1 MIPRGEVGLI
11 FAAIGKGLTERQL
24 AMRVPLIVRMLAP
37 VVCVSILLL
46 GVGPITASAGAGFED
61 LELQLRKLADHVG
74 TVVERLQ
81 QSQREV
87 LRSEQLAVVGQ
98 LAAGVAHELRNPL
111 MSIKLLGQT
120 AAKQGEN
127 ACLRGKDIEVLNVAA
142 TRLEKSLQGLL
153 DFARPSKPEKH
164 SFELRCSGRDDRT
177 GFRSGIQAIGSDCGR
192 CAE

>member
-142 TRLEKSLQGLL
+142 TRLEKSLQG
-153 DFARPSKPEKH
+153 
-164 SFELRCSGRDDRT
+164 
-177 GFRSGIQAIGSDCGR
+177 
-192 CAE
+192 